1 MLLASSKREREMQHR
16 LKMHGNSVDITQ
28 VWLKFKIIMNINK
41 SKLLRNGMH
50 NIIIPRINETYKKRV
65 ERKSRGN

>member
-28 VWLKFKIIMNINK
+28 VWLKFKIIININK
-41 SKLLRNGMH
+41 SKLLRNNMH
-50 NIIIPRINETYKKRV
+50 NRILPRTNETCKKHV
-65 ERKSRGN
+65 ERKTRGT